1 MEGLTIDNNNNDNI
15 PKALRKSIETSEK
28 LQEKFSPILEQEKKM
43 QQLVEGVNIPKFEVS
58 TQALDAMRNITDNSA
73 MRIAQD
79 NMNVMKSRALQMS
92 PKINA
97 AIASAN
103 NNAFKSIGKLAI
115 KSSLHNYQFDIP
127 AIKILDDL
135 GKNAT
140 ANLISGLNTL
150 VNNSAMREIQSITS
164 RLGKWLQT
172 IDFSPLTSILENI
185 RAAGFDHDYR
195 EVNDVFLKAM
205 FDAKWFPYA
214 GWIASFRIVHEMLEI
229 LNSSRASKNR
239 IKRIDRLIF
248 SYYDKDE
255 IDNFKRRW
263 RKMGLPSY
271 MIRILVQAVQAYHR
285 REYALTVSA
294 LSTLWEGIIQEKVN
308 DNSYRVSRK
317 TRENL
322 TKLIEENEFDKIFAS
337 FCEEFIF
344 YDCRKVEEVKPDSSG
359 INVMIINTQA
369 FASSL
374 KEDGRSKEARII
386 YSKRDEF
393 GSRRPIDVIKANRP
407 IIILDEPQKMGGE
420 VTQKALRNFN
430 PLFSLNYS
438 ATHAKHHN
446 LIYVLDALDAF
457 NKKLVKKIEVKGFEV
472 KNFRGTDSYLY
483 LEQIVLSS
491 KKPPMAKIELEIGYN
506 KSINRESRILGV
518 GEDLYY
524 VSQEMEQYKGYTI
537 SEIDPL
543 RGTVTFTNGEV
554 ISTGDIVGDISEK
567 DMRRIQIRETILS
580 HFEKEEKLFDKGI
593 KCLSLFFID
602 EVAKYR
608 QYDENGDEVLG
619 EYGKMFEQEY
629 INVLNE
635 YVTLLDTPYQRYLKS
650 TCSDVEEVHKGY
662 FSIDKKGHAIDS
674 KVKRGSEFSDDISAY
689 DLILK
694 NKERLL
700 SFDEPTRF
708 IFSHSALRE
717 GWDNP
722 NVFQICTLKHSDS
735 NTAKRQEVGRGLR
748 LCVNQNGNRMD
759 VESCGETVHDINV
772 LTVIASESYKTFVTD
787 LQSDIKTVLY
797 DRPTVATSEYFKGKY
812 IKVDDVPTLID
823 DETANAI
830 EFYLIQN
837 GYVDMK
843 RKVTDKY
850 RQEIK
855 SGTVAELPDE
865 LKPMAEGIHTLIQSV
880 YDDSILQDMFT
891 DGHETKVKDNP
902 LNDNFAKKEF
912 QALWREINHKYAYTV
927 EFDSDELIKKAIA
940 HIDEKLFVSELQY
953 TTTIGRQKAEMNE
966 YEVERG
972 ASFTGEKTRTQT
984 LKHAETS
991 RIKYDL
997 IGKVA
1002 EGTTLT
1008 RKTVSAILQGIR
1020 ADKLYMF
1027 KNNPEEFIT
1036 KVIRLINEQKATMI
1050 VEHISYDTIEGE
1062 YDSTIFTAEKNT
1074 QSFDKAFL
1082 AKKAIQDYV
1091 FTDGSAEKS
1100 IERKFAED
1108 LDAAAEVCVYA
1119 KLPRTFQIPTPVGNY
1134 SPDWAIAFYEGT
1146 VKHIFFVA
1154 ETKGT
1159 METLNLRPIEQA
1171 KISCAKKLFNEMS
1184 NSKVVY
1190 HDVDSYQSLLNI
1202 MNDPSL
1208 DKKVCE

>member
-1 MEGLTIDNNNNDNI
+1 MKFNFKIQQYQTDAVDAVVKAFNGQGFHDKISYIRDKGKIKKEYGIDGEVISLGNQM
-15 PKALRKSIETSEK
+15 SFQTVGT
-28 LQEKFSPILEQEKKM
+28 QLEYDDINELSDTGYKNE
-43 QQLVEGVNIPKFEVS
+43 LVELSDEQLLNNIQTLQRQNNIKLSNSLVKDMGRCSLDIEMETGTGKTYVYIKTMFELNKKYGWSKFIVVVPSIAIREGVKKSFE
-58 TQALDAMRNITDNSA
+58 ITADHF
-73 MRIAQD
+73 MEHY
-79 NMNVMKSRALQMS
+79 
-92 PKINA
+92 
-97 AIASAN
+97 
-103 NNAFKSIGKLAI
+103 GK
-115 KSSLHNYQFDIP
+115 
-127 AIKILDDL
+127 
-135 GKNAT
+135 
-140 ANLISGLNTL
+140 
-150 VNNSAMREIQSITS
+150 
-164 RLGKWLQT
+164 
-172 IDFSPLTSILENI
+172 
-185 RAAGFDHDYR
+185 
-195 EVNDVFLKAM
+195 KAR
-205 FDAKWFPYA
+205 FFIY
-214 GWIASFRIVHEMLEI
+214 
-229 LNSSRASKNR
+229 NSSN
-239 IKRIDRLIF
+239 LNQL
-248 SYYDKDE
+248 
-255 IDNFKRRW
+255 DNF
-263 RKMGLPSY
+263 S
-271 MIRILVQAVQAYHR
+271 
-285 REYALTVSA
+285 S
-294 LSTLWEGIIQEKVN
+294 
-308 DNSYRVSRK
+308 
-317 TRENL
+317 
-322 TKLIEENEFDKIFAS
+322 
-337 FCEEFIF
+337 
-344 YDCRKVEEVKPDSSG
+344 SSG

-420 VTQKALRNFN
+420 VTQKALKNFN

-772 LTVIASESYKTFVTD
+772 LTVVASESYKTFVTD

-880 YDDSILQDMFT
+880 YDDSTLQDMFT

-927 EFDSDELIKKAIA
+927 EFDSDELIKKATA

-991 RIKYDL
+991 QIKYDL

>member
-1 MEGLTIDNNNNDNI
+1 M
-15 PKALRKSIETSEK
+15 
-28 LQEKFSPILEQEKKM
+28 KFNFKI
-43 QQLVEGVNIPKFEVS
+43 QQYQTDAVDAVVKVFNGQGFHDKVS
-58 TQALDAMRNITDNSA
+58 FIR
-73 MRIAQD
+73 
-79 NMNVMKSRALQMS
+79 
-92 PKINA
+92 
-97 AIASAN
+97 
-103 NNAFKSIGKLAI
+103 
-115 KSSLHNYQFDIP
+115 
-127 AIKILDDL
+127 DL
-135 GKNAT
+135 GKMKSADMQMTLGLTDEEMELYDPTNDTGYKNELVELSDEQLLHNIQELQNANNIKMSSSLVKDLGRCSLDIEMETGTGKTYVYIKTMFELNKKYGWSKFIVVVPSIAIREGVKKSFEIT
-140 ANLISGLNTL
+140 ADHF
-150 VNNSAMREIQSITS
+150 MEHY
-164 RLGKWLQT
+164 GK
-172 IDFSPLTSILENI
+172 
-185 RAAGFDHDYR
+185 
-195 EVNDVFLKAM
+195 KAR
-205 FDAKWFPYA
+205 FFIY
-214 GWIASFRIVHEMLEI
+214 
-229 LNSSRASKNR
+229 NSSN
-239 IKRIDRLIF
+239 LNQL
-248 SYYDKDE
+248 
-255 IDNFKRRW
+255 DNF
-263 RKMGLPSY
+263 S
-271 MIRILVQAVQAYHR
+271 
-285 REYALTVSA
+285 S
-294 LSTLWEGIIQEKVN
+294 
-308 DNSYRVSRK
+308 
-317 TRENL
+317 
-322 TKLIEENEFDKIFAS
+322 
-337 FCEEFIF
+337 
-344 YDCRKVEEVKPDSSG
+344 SSG

-407 IIILDEPQKMGGE
+407 IIILDEPQKMGGD
-420 VTQKALRNFN
+420 VTQKALKNFN

-438 ATHAKHHN
+438 ATHAKQHN

-506 KSINRESRILGV
+506 KSINRETRILGV
-518 GEDLYY
+518 GDDLYY

-554 ISTGDIVGDISEK
+554 IKAGDVVGDVSEK

-580 HFEKEEKLFDKGI
+580 HFEKEEKLFNMGI

-619 EYGKMFEQEY
+619 EYGIMFEEEY
-629 INVLNE
+629 LNALNE
-635 YVTLLDTPYQRYLKS
+635 YTTLLDTPYQRYLKS
-650 TCSDVEEVHKGY
+650 TCSDVSAVHKGY
-662 FSIDKKGHAIDS
+662 FSIDKKTGHSVDS
-674 KVKRGSEFSDDISAY
+674 KANKEGFDEKDVSAY

-759 VESCGETVHDINV
+759 VESCGEAVHDINT
-772 LTVIASESYKTFVTD
+772 LTVVASESYKSFVTD

-812 IKVDDVPTLID
+812 VKVDDVPTLID
-823 DETANAI
+823 DNTANAI

-850 RQEIK
+850 RQEVK
-855 SGTVAELPDE
+855 SGTVAELPEE
-865 LKPMAEGIHTLIQSV
+865 LKPMAEGIHSLIQSV
-880 YDDSILQDMFT
+880 YDDSILKDMFT

-902 LNDNFAKKEF
+902 LNENFAKKEF

-953 TTTIGRQKAEMNE
+953 TTTIGRQKAEMNA

-991 RIKYDL
+991 QIKYDL

-1091 FTDGSAEKS
+1091 FTDGSADKS

-1108 LDAAAEVCVYA
+1108 LDAAEEVCVYA

-1134 SPDWAIAFYEGT
+1134 SPDWAIAFYEGK

-1159 METLNLRPIEQA
+1159 MESLELRPIEQA

-1184 NSKVVY
+1184 TSKVKY

-1202 MNDPSL
+1202 MNSIN
-1208 DKKVCE
+1208 